1 MAITFRQ
8 LQQFL
13 VISRELHF
21 GRAAQKL
28 NISQPPLSTSIK
40 NLEKT
45 LGFLLLHRSNQGVRL
60 TPAGA
65 EFAEHCARILGQLD
79 SARALAEQKAKGAAG
94 TLAVSFVSSML
105 FRNLPRRLRAFE
117 EAYPTAGLELHE
129 MNTNR
134 QIESL
139 LLGKADVGFIHAVPL
154 PDELS
159 AHAIETERLVC
170 CVPRHHRLAGR
181 SRISI
186 SEMAGEKVLVFS
198 REFAAHYHDR
208 IVALLRTANVEP
220 YAPYRVQHWLTVVAL
235 VAQGMG
241 ISLVPRSLSRSS
253 MAEVIY
259 IEVEEPSAEH
269 EVQMIWQE
277 NSENSLTDTF
287 VRYVQR
293 HGIS

>member
-1 MAITFRQ
+1 
-8 LQQFL
+8 
-13 VISRELHF
+13 
-21 GRAAQKL
+21 
-28 NISQPPLSTSIK
+28 
-40 NLEKT
+40 
-45 LGFLLLHRSNQGVRL
+45 
-60 TPAGA
+60 
-65 EFAEHCARILGQLD
+65 
-79 SARALAEQKAKGAAG
+79 
-94 TLAVSFVSSML
+94 
-105 FRNLPRRLRAFE
+105 
-117 EAYPTAGLELHE
+117 